1 MAALKDITLGR
12 YVALDSLIHR
22 LDPRTKFVGTI
33 ALMIAALSSHNFL
46 ALFIF
51 TAFLTVATLLSR
63 LPVRMVL
70 ANLRVFV
77 WLFTFTFGL
86 HAFLTPG
93 TALWTLPLTA
103 WTVSAEGLRMGSFFC
118 FRLAT
123 VVVSAALMTLATSP
137 MQLTNGLERLFTP
150 ARRIGIPVAE
160 LALMIS
166 IALRF
171 IPVLVD
177 EAERLRKAQ
186 VARGAEFSGHPLR
199 RARSLLPLLIP
210 LFVSAF
216 ERADRLA
223 IAMESRGY
231 QPGLPRTYYHK
242 LGLQK
247 CDFYAGLVITCT
259 ILSIYWVR

>member
-1 MAALKDITLGR
+1 MAALQDITLGR
-12 YVALDSLIHR
+12 YVALDSPIHR

-33 ALMIAALSSHNFL
+33 ALMITALSSHSFL

-51 TAFLTVATLLSR
+51 AALLALAIPLSR
-63 LPVRMVL
+63 LPIGMIL

-93 TALWTLPLTA
+93 PTLWTLPPTD
-103 WTVSAEGLRMGSFFC
+103 WTISAEGLRMGSFFC
-118 FRLAT
+118 LRLAT
-123 VVVSAALMTLATSP
+123 VVVSAALMTLTTSP
-137 MQLTNGLERLFTP
+137 MQLTNGLEHLFAP
-150 ARRIGIPVAE
+150 AKRIGVPVAE

-186 VARGAEFSGHPLR
+186 VARGAEFGGHPIR

-223 IAMESRGY
+223 LAMESRGY
-231 QPGLPRTYYHK
+231 QPGVPRTYYHQ
-242 LGLQK
+242 LSFQRG
-247 CDFYAGLVITCT
+247 DFFAGLVVVSTMLT
-259 ILSIYWVR
+259 IYWFR

>member
-1 MAALKDITLGR
+1 VAALKDITLGR
-12 YVALDSLIHR
+12 YVALDSPIHR

-33 ALMIAALSSHNFL
+33 ALMIAALSSQSFL
-46 ALFIF
+46 ALSIF
-51 TAFLTVATLLSR
+51 SAFLALTALLSR
-63 LPVRMVL
+63 LPIRMVI

-93 TALWTLPLTA
+93 TVLWTLPFTT
-103 WTVSAEGLRMGSFFC
+103 WTISVEGLRMGSFFC

-137 MQLTNGLERLFTP
+137 MQLTNGLERLFNP
-150 ARRIGIPVAE
+150 AKRIGLPVAE

-166 IALRF
+166 ITLRF

-186 VARGAEFSGHPLR
+186 VARGAEFGGNPLR

-223 IAMESRGY
+223 LAMESRGY
-231 QPGLPRTYYHK
+231 QPGLPRTYYHQ
-242 LGLQK
+242 LALQRG
-247 CDFYAGLVITCT
+247 DLYAGIAIAST
-259 ILSIYWVR
+259 IAAIYWVR

>member
-1 MAALKDITLGR
+1 MPALQDITLGR
-12 YVALDSLIHR
+12 YVELDSPIHR

-33 ALMIAALSSHNFL
+33 ALMIAALSSQHVAALFVFAALL
-46 ALFIF
+46 AL
-51 TAFLTVATLLSR
+51 TAILSQ
-63 LPVRMVL
+63 LPARMVL
-70 ANLRVFV
+70 ANLRAFV

-93 TALWTLPLTA
+93 PSLWSMPLTH
-103 WTVSAEGLRMGSFFC
+103 WSVSSEGLYRGAFFC
-118 FRLAT
+118 LRLAT
-123 VVVSAALMTLATSP
+123 AVVAAALMTLTTSP
-137 MQLTNGLERLFTP
+137 TQLTAGLERLFSP
-150 ARRIGIPVAE
+150 VKRIGIPVAE

-186 VARGAEFSGHPLR
+186 VARGADFSGNPIR

-210 LFVSAF
+210 LFVAAF

-223 IAMESRGY
+223 LAMESRCY
-231 QPGLPRTYYHK
+231 QPGAPRTHYQQLR
-242 LGLQK
+242 LGGSDLMALAA
-247 CDFYAGLVITCT
+247 AGCAITV
-259 ILSIYWVR
+259 IYWIG